1 MVGIL
6 FLLLSLYPLCWM
18 VVLHCSLR
26 WNTNMFLLLLSEV
39 VFQLTSVLYQG
50 FWRTFFLLFA
60 NIWFWLNCLLLFT
73 CLLILWAFAWIF
85 ILRYPVT
92 VCSSWFVVILYLL
105 LIRCF
110 FLEIFWVSPFCA
122 MSVNIDSSALMLLIW
137 FSSLVFHFSC
147 GCLLLFVFRIFGI
160 LPIISDI
167 TFAVTY
173 FIMLMLLRLSTSSA
187 ITSWIA

>member
-1 MVGIL
+1 MVFNWHL
-6 FLLLSLYPLCWM
+6 FFTKVSDELFSM
-18 VVLHCSLR
+18 
-26 WNTNMFLLLLSEV
+26 
-39 VFQLTSVLYQG
+39 
-50 FWRTFFLLFA
+50 FA

-110 FLEIFWVSPFCA
+110 FLEIFWVSPLCA
-122 MSVNIDSSALMLLIW
+122 MSVSIDSSALMLLIW
-137 FSSLVFHFSC
+137 FSFLVFHFSC

-173 FIMLMLLRLSTSSA
+173 CIMLMLLRLSTSSA